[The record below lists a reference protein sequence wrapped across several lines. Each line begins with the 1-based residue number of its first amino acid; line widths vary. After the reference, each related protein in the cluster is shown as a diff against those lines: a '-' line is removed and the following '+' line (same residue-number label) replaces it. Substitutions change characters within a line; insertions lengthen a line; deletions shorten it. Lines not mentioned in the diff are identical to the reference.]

1 MLVSRENHLKSALVG
16 MMLLFLVYNMKQ
28 SYTPYVLFFYLL
40 YDFVSFYKLFVPD
53 MIVHHI
59 LTMLL
64 LTGYHHYPIE
74 DTDTL
79 IRMEVSTPFLVLYK
93 MKVAKP
99 LNKILFLLTFVY
111 FRIYRVGC
119 VAYTHRY
126 DITDVYIWIA
136 YGLWL
141 LNWHWLLTI
150 LGHFREQKVLLN
162 MLNTIVPYTHF
173 LSMLALQKHPAL
185 IQGSCLLS
193 CISSFAYH
201 TTKSSLA
208 FALDRTCL
216 HIWLWMMG
224 VFHTDD
230 NPFMLISLPIHLY
243 DLVVWQHPLPL
254 LVSIGWDVVLIFL
267 SQQNLMWLALWIIIG
282 MLYVRQVLGYGTTQA
297 LVHIFIACA
306 VSQLDDS

>member
-93 MKVAKP
+93 MKVAKQ
-99 LNKILFLLTFVY
+99 LNKILFLLTFIY

-119 VAYTHRY
+119 VAYTHRH

-141 LNWHWLLTI
+141 LNWHWLITI
-150 LGHFREQKVLLN
+150 LGHFREQKIVIN
-162 MLNTIVPYTHF
+162 TLNTIVPYTHF

-185 IQGSCLLS
+185 IQWSCLLS
-193 CISSFAYH
+193 STSSFAYH

-208 FALDRTCL
+208 FILDRTCL
-216 HIWLWMMG
+216 HIWSWMMG

-267 SQQNLMWLALWIIIG
+267 SQQDLMWLALWVIIS

-297 LVHIFIACA
+297 LVHLFIACA